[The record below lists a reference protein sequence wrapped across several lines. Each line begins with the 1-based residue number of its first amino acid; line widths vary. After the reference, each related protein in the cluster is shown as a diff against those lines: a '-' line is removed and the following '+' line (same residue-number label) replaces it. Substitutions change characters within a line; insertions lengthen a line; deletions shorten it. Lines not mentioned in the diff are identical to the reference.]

1 MSSLLL
7 FMLCGVAVCGQDEDV
22 QEELGNG
29 LCWYN
34 SDRSFHRCC
43 VEADPDCWT
52 GIWII
57 EELCCHPLSQQHLEC
72 FASLENRVERKL
84 ITLKT
89 LLDQAEEADYLQS
102 AVFSYEV
109 SLAQPL
115 GMWAWACS
123 VPDSPMIWSPN
134 CECCEPAEVYCEDT
148 SLRPPEEEVWD
159 EFTRCC
165 FPVYSRKTFAHLPD
179 DLRESMTSQLEAL
192 RPRRDSIVK
201 RGPQLHWDL
210 GKEAH
215 VNGCLI
221 SVHEDGTVSSC
232 PESHACHG
240 FDCSYLRAVLL
251 ALNVI
256 QSTRPLPKLSFVL
269 NAADDVVDHD
279 LSEVPVFTRVGT
291 RWTSTIV
298 LPSEWQMHPA
308 QCHRKLKEGMV
319 AMERFRWEDRKA
331 VLIWRGTHSNL
342 WAEDCKAAPA
352 ARDPAMMEKCVT
364 LPQVKRLPV
373 WNFTTWLQL
382 PRGRL
387 VWLSRFVP
395 FIDAKFVESST
406 VARMAEDLEEFLR
419 DEELIA
425 PRIQSEAFGKYKYQI
440 AIEGNSAADRLSWQ
454 LFMGALVL
462 IPDQPWQL
470 MAPMHLLQPWVHFVP
485 VSYDLS
491 DLVDRLLWLIAHDA
505 EAKSIAQNGLAFAH
519 RHLTCDDYIHYVDR
533 MLRTYAEKLEE

>member
-1 MSSLLL
+1 MS
-7 FMLCGVAVCGQDEDV
+7 VV
-22 QEELGNG
+22 
-29 LCWYN
+29 
-34 SDRSFHRCC
+34 
-43 VEADPDCWT
+43 
-52 GIWII
+52 
-57 EELCCHPLSQQHLEC
+57 
-72 FASLENRVERKL
+72 
-84 ITLKT
+84 
-89 LLDQAEEADYLQS
+89 LQ
-102 AVFSYEV
+102 
-109 SLAQPL
+109 
-115 GMWAWACS
+115 
-123 VPDSPMIWSPN
+123 
-134 CECCEPAEVYCEDT
+134 
-148 SLRPPEEEVWD
+148 
-159 EFTRCC
+159 
-165 FPVYSRKTFAHLPD
+165 
-179 DLRESMTSQLEAL
+179 
-192 RPRRDSIVK
+192 
-201 RGPQLHWDL
+201 
-210 GKEAH
+210 
-215 VNGCLI
+215 
-221 SVHEDGTVSSC
+221 
-232 PESHACHG
+232 
-240 FDCSYLRAVLL
+240 
-251 ALNVI
+251 
-256 QSTRPLPKLSFVL
+256 
-269 NAADDVVDHD
+269 
-279 LSEVPVFTRVGT
+279 VGT

-364 LPQVKRLPV
+364 LPQVKRLPA

-485 VSYDLS
+485 VS
-491 DLVDRLLWLIAHDA
+491 
-505 EAKSIAQNGLAFAH
+505 
-519 RHLTCDDYIHYVDR
+519 
-533 MLRTYAEKLEE
+533 